1 MRSYFIICICEAFKN
16 DILKTGA
23 VERNLFI
30 RLSTRSSMNPTLDIM
45 CLQKQEA
52 RPDVGSQML
61 PLPNVEAI
69 CHWVSG
75 HSGHL
80 NTRIDFCLPSR
91 RVLESA

>member
-30 RLSTRSSMNPTLDIM
+30 RLSTRSSMNSTLDTKY
-45 CLQKQEA
+45 LQKQEA

-61 PLPNVEAI
+61 PLPNVENI
-69 CHWVSG
+69 SLWVSG
-75 HSGHL
+75 HSGHP
-80 NTRIDFCLPSR
+80 NTRIDFCLP
-91 RVLESA
+91 EE